1 LYQWQCTVALE
12 HEQRRKED
20 RMMHAGI
27 AQEVKPEWLRY
38 PEAERYAGLGR
49 STLWKLVTSGEVQAA
64 KVGKAVRI
72 SRRSIDEYM
81 EQQSYASIEE

>member
-1 LYQWQCTVALE
+1 LYQWQYTVTLE

-20 RMMHAGI
+20 RMMNAGT

-81 EQQSYASIEE
+81 EQQAYASIEE